1 MMRLRLNRPRTTVA
15 LVLLLSS
22 VSLMGCETLDQF
34 IQPGSKDRLK
44 GERVAVLSSDQ
55 SVDPD
60 PKLRDTRVILPQ
72 PFVNPDWPEPGGYAD
87 NVMHHLSA
95 PGELKET
102 WSASVGTGSSK
113 SARLTASPVIAE
125 GKIFALDANANV
137 SAFDEKSGAQL
148 WRVDLTPEDED
159 SEKGF
164 GGGVAY
170 DGGKVYAST
179 GFGFVVALDA
189 KSGKELWR
197 RNATVPFRAAPVV
210 NGGRVFV
217 ATQENQLLALAADDG
232 RVLWD
237 HRGIAESAGILG
249 SNSVAV
255 SGDVVVVPYTSGE
268 LFALRVQNGKA
279 IWSDTLQRTGKL
291 TPLASLADISGRPV
305 IDRGLVF
312 ANSHA
317 GRLVAI
323 DIRTGERAWT
333 VDVGGTQRPWI
344 AGDYLFVITDD
355 AKVLCISRADGRIRW
370 SRQLDAYSDP
380 DSRKGP
386 IAWAGPVLVSD
397 RLIAVSSD
405 GYAVSI
411 SPYTG
416 EVLGKVSTP
425 DKAFIAPIVA
435 DNTVYLLTDDA
446 RLTALR

>member
-1 MMRLRLNRPRTTVA
+1 MIRLYFSRPRSTVAA
-15 LVLLLSS
+15 LVLLSS
-22 VSLMGCETLDQF
+22 ASLAGCETLDQF
-34 IQPGSKDRLK
+34 IQPGTKDRIK
-44 GERVAVLSSDQ
+44 GERVSVLTTDQ
-55 SVDPD
+55 SVEPD
-60 PKLRDTRVILPQ
+60 PKLRDSRVVLPQ

-95 PGELKET
+95 PGELKEV
-102 WSASVGTGSSK
+102 WSSSVGTGSSTN
-113 SARLTASPVIAE
+113 ARLTASPVIAD

-137 SAFDEKSGAQL
+137 VALDEKSGAQV
-148 WRVDLTPEDED
+148 WRADLTPEDED

-170 DGGKVYAST
+170 DAGKLYVST
-179 GFGFVVALDA
+179 GFGFVAALDA
-189 KSGKELWR
+189 NSGKELWR

-217 ATQENQLLALAADDG
+217 STQENQLLALAADDG

-237 HRGIAESAGILG
+237 HRGIAESAGMLG

-255 SGDVVVVPYTSGE
+255 AGDVVVVPYTSGE

-279 IWSDTLQRTGKL
+279 IWSDTLSRSGKL
-291 TPLASLADISGRPV
+291 TPLARLADISGRPV

-333 VDVGGTQRPWI
+333 VDVGGTQRPWV
-344 AGDYLFVITDD
+344 AGDYVFVITDD
-355 AKVLCISRADGRIRW
+355 AKVLCVARSDGRVRW

-380 DSRKGP
+380 ESRKGP

-405 GYAVSI
+405 SYAVSI

-416 EVLGKVSTP
+416 EILGKVNAP

-435 DNTVYLLTDDA
+435 DNTVYLLTDDG

>member
-1 MMRLRLNRPRTTVA
+1 MMRVRFNRPRATVA
-15 LVLLLSS
+15 FVFFLSTI
-22 VSLMGCETLDQF
+22 SLAGCDTLDQF
-34 IQPGSKDRLK
+34 IQPGTKDRIK
-44 GERVAVLSSDQ
+44 GERVSVLTTDQ
-55 SVDPD
+55 SIEPD
-60 PKLRDTRVILPQ
+60 PKLRDTKVVLPQ

-95 PGELKET
+95 PGELKEA
-102 WSASVGTGSSK
+102 WSASIGEGSSTD
-113 SARLTASPVIAE
+113 ARLTASPVI
-125 GKIFALDANANV
+125 GDGVIFALDANANV
-137 SAFDEKSGAQL
+137 SALDQKTGSQL
-148 WRVDLTPEDED
+148 WKVDLTPEDED

-170 DGGKVYAST
+170 DSGKVYVST
-179 GFGFVVALDA
+179 GFGFVAALDA
-189 KSGKELWR
+189 KSGKEIWR

-237 HRGIAESAGILG
+237 HRGIAESAGMLG

-333 VDVGGTQRPWI
+333 LDVGGTQRPWV
-344 AGDYLFVITDD
+344 AGDYVFVITDD
-355 AKVLCISRADGRIRW
+355 AKVLCVERADGRIRW
-370 SRQLDAYSDP
+370 SRQLDAYANP
-380 DSRKGP
+380 ESRKGP

-397 RLIAVSSD
+397 RLIAVSSE

-416 EVLGKVSTP
+416 EILGKVGTP